1 MKPFKSMRG
10 YLFLWIWSMVICSVL
25 AGQSNSYIVSWL
37 GIPVVD
43 ITVTIEPED
52 TVIQGI
58 YTAKTRKW
66 FDPIYAID
74 NRYNITCGTANY
86 YPLNYAKQIIEKG
99 NESSFSAAYN
109 INDGLTDYSNGLQ
122 RTFPLGYYN
131 LLSSLMW
138 VERRNWMEGERH
150 DIRVEIEGTLWH
162 VALHC
167 REIIKQA
174 TGSTAEI
181 EALFVTPVAGE
192 PVLSHT
198 DIVTHRLPVVGNKM
212 VFFIQLERKLIEVIE
227 FGRPPFLVRATLV
240 SS

>member
-1 MKPFKSMRG
+1 MKQIKDMRG
-10 YLFLWIWSMVICSVL
+10 FLFLWIWCTTVCSVL
-25 AGQSNSYIVSWL
+25 EGQNNNYVVSWL

-43 ITVTIEPED
+43 ITVTIEPGD

-66 FDPIYAID
+66 FDPIYSVD
-74 NRYNITCGTANY
+74 NRYNITCDASNY
-86 YPLNYAKQIIEKG
+86 YPLKYAKQIIEKG
-99 NESSFSAAYN
+99 NKSSFSSDYKVG
-109 INDGLTDYSNGLQ
+109 DGLTDYSNGLQ
-122 RTFPLGYYN
+122 RTFPVGYYN
-131 LLSSLMW
+131 LLSSLLW
-138 VERRNWMEGERH
+138 VERRNWLEGERH
-150 DIRVEIEGTLWH
+150 DIRIEIEGTLWH

-167 REIIKQA
+167 RKISKEA
-174 TGSTAEI
+174 AGSKAEI
-181 EALFVTPVAGE
+181 EALFVAQVAGE

-212 VFFIQLERKLIEVIE
+212 VFFMQLEHKLVEAIE